1 MHENEEQEYNTSFDI
16 GIWKKLYNILIKYK
30 KDLTLGLLSMVIL
43 SAAEA
48 ILPVMNQ
55 LAIDNYIVPGDYSK
69 IGLFVSI
76 YVILIIIIVTTV
88 FLFIKYAG
96 KIQIQLAYDIRK
108 QAFERLQI
116 LSYSFFDTNNVG
128 WLMSRVTSDTR
139 RISHILSWGVID
151 IVFSFLTMVIISAV
165 MFFYNW
171 RLALIVLSVT
181 PILFIVVA
189 YLRKKILVEYRAVRK
204 INSKITGLFNEG
216 ISGAKTTKTL
226 NLEDKNLTN
235 FSTET
240 RAMEKSSVRAALFS
254 ALMNPAVLIVGYT
267 ATGMGYYF
275 GGQAV
280 LDGVMTVG
288 VLYLFINYTIRFIEP
303 IMQVARIFAEM
314 QQAQASAERV
324 LGLIDTE
331 SDITDTDEVIE
342 KYGTMLNPKEE
353 NYEAIK
359 GDIDFKNVTF
369 KYKTGEQ
376 VLTDFDLKIKAG
388 QSIALV
394 GHTGAGKSTIV
405 NLICRFYEP
414 TTGKILIDGK
424 DYKDRSISW
433 LHSNLGYVLQS
444 PHLFSGSIKDNI
456 RYGKIDATDE
466 EIEAIAKVVNIDKF
480 VSKFEKGYDSEVGEG
495 GAKLSVGEKQLV
507 SFARALISN
516 PSIMILDEA
525 TSSIDTETERMIQ
538 DAIDKMLEGRTSF
551 IIAHRLSTIVSSD
564 LILVLK
570 DGMILESGTHRE
582 LIALEGHYY
591 SLYTNQFIEE
601 QTNKAL

>member
-570 DGMILESGTHRE
+570 DGMILESGTHQE